1 MNRTCVIA
9 CVWLIAIAA
18 SPAQAQKPE
27 PGDCSKPT
35 HAVREIVGQMVEVR
49 DGVRLSVDLYLPKGE
64 GRYPVIFAHVP
75 YDNRA
80 AGWWGPDR
88 GRWFAARGYVYA
100 AADFRGRYDSEGTF
114 DIFDHRH
121 KTDGYDLVEWLA
133 KQPWSSGNVG
143 MTGPSYLGWVQWWT
157 ASEAPPSLKA
167 IAPEVA
173 PPDPFHNGP
182 YQDGILVCWGMD
194 WGAGMMAGRT
204 NQTIGPGAFHGWAN
218 KRADDFMHLPYVDLP
233 KVKGAAH
240 APWFETW
247 IRENLATADYW
258 RRISYQGEEHYSRM
272 TVPSLNITG
281 WFDANFP
288 GSPMNYMGMKRHGAT
303 PAARRPQLVVGPWS
317 HLINTR
323 KLLAFDY
330 GPDAVIDLNGVICR
344 WFDHYLKG
352 IDNGADRD
360 PPVRLFVMGSN
371 RWIAADDWPLPQT
384 AFTRY
389 YLHSGGRAN
398 TLSGDGTLTVDPP
411 ADEPP
416 DSYVY
421 DPADPTPDSFDK
433 GPDGKTL
440 AVRQVG
446 HIEGAVDTRQSAAR
460 DDVLVYQTPP
470 LAADLELVGPIEA
483 TLFAATSARD
493 TDWMMRLVDV
503 HPDGY
508 AALLADGVLRARC
521 RDPERA
527 GRYNPDRLSVI
538 EPDRVYEY
546 TLNFWRGVGNVF
558 KAGHRIRIEVSS
570 GYYPYYLR
578 NLNTGADNV
587 GLETRWVTARQKIFH
602 DAKHPSSVLLP
613 VIPPRPPAETGP

>member
-1 MNRTCVIA
+1 MRIIRNP
-9 CVWLIAIAA
+9 LLPLLAISMLAA
-18 SPAQAQKPE
+18 AQARAQKPE

-35 HAVREIVGQMVEVR
+35 HRIVKDIGRLVPVR
-49 DGVRLSVDLYLPKGE
+49 DGIRLSVDIYRPAEE
-64 GRYPVIFAHVP
+64 GRYPVVFAHVP
-75 YDNRA
+75 YGNGSAD
-80 AGWWGPDR
+80 WWGPAR

-133 KQPWSSGNVG
+133 KQPWSNGRVG
-143 MTGPSYLGWVQWWT
+143 MTGPSYLGWAQWWT
-157 ASEAPPSLKA
+157 ASEAPPSLAA

-182 YQDGILVCWGMD
+182 YQDGILVSWAMD

-204 NQTIGPGAFHGWAN
+204 NQTIDQGSLHGWAN
-218 KRADDFMHLPYVDLP
+218 TRAEDFMHLPYIDLP
-233 KVKGAAH
+233 RVKGVSN
-240 APWFETW
+240 APWFPTW

-258 RRISYQGEEHYSRM
+258 RRIAYQGEANYAKM
-272 TVPSLNITG
+272 TVPSLGFTG
-281 WFDANFP
+281 WFDGNFP
-288 GSPMNYMGMKRHGAT
+288 GTPMNYQGMKRHGAT
-303 PAARRPQLVVGPWS
+303 PEARRPQMVVGPWT
-317 HLINTR
+317 HIINSR
-323 KLLAFDY
+323 KLLRFDY

-344 WFDHYLKG
+344 WFDHHLKG

-371 RWIAADDWPLPQT
+371 RWIAADDWPLPGT
-384 AFTRY
+384 RFTRY

-398 TLSGDGTLTVDPP
+398 TLSGDGTLSEDRPGV
-411 ADEPP
+411 EPP
-416 DSYVY
+416 DTYAY

-433 GPDGKTL
+433 AADGSTL
-440 AVRQVG
+440 PIRKVG
-446 HIEGAVDTRQSAAR
+446 SIEGAVDTRASAGR
-460 DDVLVYQTPP
+460 DDVLVYQTAP
-470 LAADLELVGPIEA
+470 LEDDLEIIGPVEA

-493 TDWMMRLVDV
+493 TDWMLRLVDV

-521 RDPERA
+521 RDPEHA

-538 EPDRVYEY
+538 EPDRVTEY
-546 TLNFWRGVGNVF
+546 TIRFWRGVGNVF
-558 KAGHRIRIEVSS
+558 QKGHRIRVEVSS
-570 GYYPYYLR
+570 CYYPYYLR

-587 GLETRWVTARQKIFH
+587 GLETTWVTARQRIHH
-602 DAKHPSSVLLP
+602 DERHPSSVLLP
-613 VIPPRPPAETGP
+613 VIPAR

>member
-1 MNRTCVIA
+1 
-9 CVWLIAIAA
+9 
-18 SPAQAQKPE
+18 
-27 PGDCSKPT
+27 
-35 HAVREIVGQMVEVR
+35 
-49 DGVRLSVDLYLPKGE
+49 
-64 GRYPVIFAHVP
+64 
-75 YDNRA
+75 
-80 AGWWGPDR
+80 
-88 GRWFAARGYVYA
+88 
-100 AADFRGRYDSEGTF
+100 
-114 DIFDHRH
+114 
-121 KTDGYDLVEWLA
+121 
-133 KQPWSSGNVG
+133 
-143 MTGPSYLGWVQWWT
+143 
-157 ASEAPPSLKA
+157 
-167 IAPEVA
+167 
-173 PPDPFHNGP
+173 
-182 YQDGILVCWGMD
+182 
-194 WGAGMMAGRT
+194 
-204 NQTIGPGAFHGWAN
+204 
-218 KRADDFMHLPYVDLP
+218 
-233 KVKGAAH
+233 VKGVAH

-446 HIEGAVDTRQSAAR
+446 HIEGAVDTRRSAAR